1 MKQLKKRKHMSAS
14 DMGVGTIKWIFL
26 AVMIV
31 FTLYPVI
38 YTVIGS
44 FKTNAELTQG
54 SHFWPEEWHFENY
67 YRAFVE
73 ADFAHYTLNSVM

>member
-26 AVMIV
+26 AAMIL

-38 YTVIGS
+38 YTVLGS
-44 FKTNAELTQG
+44 FKTNAG
-54 SHFWPEEWHFENY
+54 ADAGKSFFA
-67 YRAFVE
+67 RRVAF
-73 ADFAHYTLNSVM
+73 